1 MFTARRPALRPR
13 DLFRRGVGSILEIGP
28 PRSRFHEFVPRET
41 AAEAFARYRAEI
53 ERDLGAAVARWEAEV
68 GGTPAAESPEEPLR
82 GPLPPPELLRRYDEA
97 VPGAGERIL
106 DLAEEEQR
114 KRASAV
120 NGAVET
126 MRRGQ
131 FCGLASGP
139 GRSGGRGAHCV
150 SRTSGR
156 GYDPRRGDPDQSGH
170 GVRRRAAQRGSRGA
184 PVRTGAAGALIL
196 CTGIRWRR
204 RRERRNRFRAALDAP
219 PGRAGVRLPGAV
231 ILRGWRNRAGIRFD
245 PDEG

>member
-13 DLFRRGVGSILEIGP
+13 DLFRCGVGSILEIGP

-131 FCGLASGP
+131 FCGLAVALAALGVVAHTAYLGHPVVATILGGATLTSLVTVFVA
-139 GRSGGRGAHCV
+139 GRPSGGREGLP
-150 SRTSGR
+150 SE
-156 GYDPRRGDPDQSGH
+156 P
-170 GVRRRAAQRGSRGA
+170 
-184 PVRTGAAGALIL
+184 
-196 CTGIRWRR
+196 
-204 RRERRNRFRAALDAP
+204 AP
-219 PGRAGVRLPGAV
+219 PEP
-231 ILRGWRNRAGIRFD
+231 
-245 PDEG
+245 

>member
-41 AAEAFARYRAEI
+41 VAEAFGRYRAEI

-68 GGTPAAESPEEPLR
+68 GGTSAAESLEEPFR

-114 KRASAV
+114 KRASSV

-131 FCGLASGP
+131 SCGLAVTLAALGVVAHTAYLGHPVVATILGGATLTSLVTVFVA
-139 GRSGGRGAHCV
+139 GRPSGGREGPSSEPTPRSPDPA
-150 SRTSGR
+150 T
-156 GYDPRRGDPDQSGH
+156 PRRN
-170 GVRRRAAQRGSRGA
+170 
-184 PVRTGAAGALIL
+184 PV
-196 CTGIRWRR
+196 
-204 RRERRNRFRAALDAP
+204 E
-219 PGRAGVRLPGAV
+219 
-231 ILRGWRNRAGIRFD
+231 
-245 PDEG
+245 